1 MGKVRKSGRKF
12 KLERWTITTIK
23 NTCDYENGKQTIMKN
38 VLILPQ
44 NWELLQLK
52 EANGTIKKVVFVV
65 TNRGGNKQ
73 IFFSLTKLLL

>member
-44 NWELLQLK
+44 N
-52 EANGTIKKVVFVV
+52 
-65 TNRGGNKQ
+65 
-73 IFFSLTKLLL
+73 